1 MQSFADIFIT
11 KEMAERESLDSR
23 IFENIVLLGKS
34 VLCDRD
40 IYICA
45 TIPVIVYT
53 CNKHKAWTDIDI
65 IFIFDQACCYDT
77 TLFRWRRIVWSRI
90 TLPRVNSLI
99 YADICTPCMK
109 LSSNYPRTRRIFY
122 IL

>member
-90 TLPRVNSLI
+90 TLPRVDSLI

-109 LSSNYPRTRRIFY
+109 LSSNYPRTRCIFY